1 MLCMR
6 GTSHRPVFVSV
17 SVRNRRSTETAN
29 RRITQTTPHD
39 SASEVTTLWR
49 YTNLFIIIIIRRPII
64 CTVKMLAVMV
74 DLVSSCDRQT
84 DRHTTVLRSPQ
95 WVLQTV
101 SGGDSML
108 AVKRPRDSRRLG
120 DVAAAESLSGAS
132 GGGDTI
138 GSTGVL
144 FSINRST

>member
-1 MLCMR
+1 MHGFSVLQQNFNRGDITFSINKFWLKTRLYRFLGLFASTSEHIRFFFTFYRAMLCMR

-95 WVLQTV
+95 
-101 SGGDSML
+101 
-108 AVKRPRDSRRLG
+108 
-120 DVAAAESLSGAS
+120 
-132 GGGDTI
+132 
-138 GSTGVL
+138 
-144 FSINRST
+144 

>member
-1 MLCMR
+1 MSPLWGRVPEVEKPGSTDSSDCLPVLLSISVFFTFYRAMLCMR
-6 GTSHRPVFVSV
+6 GTSHGPVFVSV

-49 YTNLFIIIIIRRPII
+49 YTNLFIIIIIIRRPII

-84 DRHTTVLRSPQ
+84 DTPQYSARHSEYYRPYR
-95 WVLQTV
+95 
-101 SGGDSML
+101 
-108 AVKRPRDSRRLG
+108 AVTRC
-120 DVAAAESLSGAS
+120 
-132 GGGDTI
+132 
-138 GSTGVL
+138 
-144 FSINRST
+144 

>member
-1 MLCMR
+1 MR
-6 GTSHRPVFVSV
+6 GTSHGPVFVPV

-84 DRHTTVLRSPQ
+84 DRQTDTPQ
-95 WVLQTV
+95 Y
-101 SGGDSML
+101 SAPYS
-108 AVKRPRDSRRLG
+108 
-120 DVAAAESLSGAS
+120 EY
-132 GGGDTI
+132 
-138 GSTGVL
+138 
-144 FSINRST
+144 